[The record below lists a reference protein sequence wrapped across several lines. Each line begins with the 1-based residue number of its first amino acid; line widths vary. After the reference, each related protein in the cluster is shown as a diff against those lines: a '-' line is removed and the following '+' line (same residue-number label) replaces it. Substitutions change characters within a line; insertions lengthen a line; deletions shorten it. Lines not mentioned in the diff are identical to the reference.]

1 MFLSLD
7 WFLLFMII
15 GSIFKLYHDAGMILG
30 WNHVITSIA
39 PSNVRVFRILVRF
52 YFILNG
58 IHLFM
63 QVS

>member
-15 GSIFKLYHDAGMILG
+15 GSILKLYQDAGMILG
-30 WNHVITSIA
+30 WNHVIT
-39 PSNVRVFRILVRF
+39 NVAGGGERIIRILFRF

-58 IHLFM
+58 IYLFR
-63 QVS
+63 QVA